1 MGIFLEVV
9 LYVVA
14 PFGLLAMLAIKFGGE
29 SRPGFD
35 HRELRDEGPPNV

>member
-1 MGIFLEVV
+1 MDVFLDLA
-9 LYVVA
+9 LYV
-14 PFGLLAMLAIKFGGE
+14 FGPLIVLAILALKFGGE